1 MLVSGVVKG
10 GEVFGGAMGRLNSPP
25 VFVVEGPSEWVSGGV
40 GWRRV
45 TVMVSWV
52 LGFGEMTSLRVRRW
66 GGWGS
71 SSVWSGWVYGGVLS
85 LLDAPWP
92 GRMETRLHTNRMLLG
107 PGPAAPRGD
116 EGPPWTLL

>member
-1 MLVSGVVKG
+1 MGVG
-10 GEVFGGAMGRLNSPP
+10 G
-25 VFVVEGPSEWVSGGV
+25 GGV
-40 GWRRV
+40 EEGHCNG
-45 TVMVSWV
+45 V
-52 LGFGEMTSLRVRRW
+52 LGIGLWGDDLPQGAEV

-92 GRMETRLHTNRMLLG
+92 GRMETRLHTDRMLLG